1 MGVRVTRGRRS
12 KLSFTQN
19 NVFLRLLSESDIMIS
34 FPKLVAF
41 KLSKHATFARYM
53 QLEML
58 HYDLLVLKIP
68 NCPPLI
74 CVKPCPTSLH
84 TATLTPLSIA

>member
-1 MGVRVTRGRRS
+1 
-12 KLSFTQN
+12 
-19 NVFLRLLSESDIMIS
+19 MIS
-34 FPKLVAF
+34 FPKLDTF
-41 KLSKHATFARYM
+41 KLPKHATFARYM

-58 HYDLLVLKIP
+58 RYYLLVPEVP

-84 TATLTPLSIA
+84 PATLSPLSISLHTAFPELLSLAIN